1 MYIQDKPLICLSNDS
16 NFFQTHGEAPR
27 QIHSPKAYGA
37 AIAAAGGIPMLT
49 CEQCAE
55 EMAELCEGLL
65 LSGGDDVDPELYGET
80 ILNDTVGPDPERTQ
94 FEVPLA
100 RAFLERGKPILTI
113 CRGFQLLNVLLG
125 GTLYQDLL
133 EQKGWIHSNGKIRH
147 DLYAEEGS
155 ILHALFGP
163 VFKVNSTHHQAIKAL
178 APGLRVTARS
188 VEGIIEGYEHESLP
202 IFGVQFHPERLT
214 ACNGTAARPILSP
227 SLSVSSR
234 WCGQKAPVGRERHEM
249 DDRF

>member
-80 ILNDTVGPDPERTQ
+80 ILNDTVGTDPERTQ

-214 ACNGTAARPILSP
+214 GVQWDSRTPDFKPFFEHFIALVRAESAR
-227 SLSVSSR
+227 R
-234 WCGQKAPVGRERHEM
+234 EGKA
-249 DDRF
+249 

>member
-16 NFFQTHGEAPR
+16 NFFQTHGDAPR

-37 AIAAAGGIPMLT
+37 AIAAAGGIPLLT

-80 ILNDTVGPDPERTQ
+80 ILNDSVGPDPERTQ

-214 ACNGTAARPILSP
+214 G
-227 SLSVSSR
+227 VQWDSR
-234 WCGQKAPVGRERHEM
+234 TPDFKPFFQRFIALVCEESAKRRERA
-249 DDRF
+249 

>member
-49 CEQCAE
+49 C
-55 EMAELCEGLL
+55 
-65 LSGGDDVDPELYGET
+65 DT

-214 ACNGTAARPILSP
+214 GVQWDSRTPDFKPFFERFIALVRAVSAR
-227 SLSVSSR
+227 R
-234 WCGQKAPVGRERHEM
+234 EGKA
-249 DDRF
+249 

>member
-202 IFGVQFHPERLT
+202 MGQPH
-214 ACNGTAARPILSP
+214 AR
-227 SLSVSSR
+227 
-234 WCGQKAPVGRERHEM
+234 
-249 DDRF
+249 F

>member
-214 ACNGTAARPILSP
+214 G
-227 SLSVSSR
+227 VQWDSR
-234 WCGQKAPVGRERHEM
+234 TPDFKSFFERFIALVRAESAHREGKA
-249 DDRF
+249 

>member
-1 MYIQDKPLICLSNDS
+1 M
-16 NFFQTHGEAPR
+16 
-27 QIHSPKAYGA
+27 
-37 AIAAAGGIPMLT
+37 
-49 CEQCAE
+49 
-55 EMAELCEGLL
+55 
-65 LSGGDDVDPELYGET
+65 
-80 ILNDTVGPDPERTQ
+80 
-94 FEVPLA
+94 
-100 RAFLERGKPILTI
+100 
-113 CRGFQLLNVLLG
+113 LLG

-202 IFGVQFHPERLT
+202 IFGVRSIRSGSL

>member
-133 EQKGWIHSNGKIRH
+133 EQKGWIH
-147 DLYAEEGS
+147 
-155 ILHALFGP
+155 
-163 VFKVNSTHHQAIKAL
+163 QAIKAL

-214 ACNGTAARPILSP
+214 GVQWDSRTPDFKPFFERFIALVRAESAR
-227 SLSVSSR
+227 R
-234 WCGQKAPVGRERHEM
+234 EGKA
-249 DDRF
+249 

>member
-214 ACNGTAARPILSP
+214 GVQWDSRTPDFKPFFEHFIALVRAESAR
-227 SLSVSSR
+227 R
-234 WCGQKAPVGRERHEM
+234 EGKA
-249 DDRF
+249 

>member
-80 ILNDTVGPDPERTQ
+80 ILNDTVGTDPERTQ

-214 ACNGTAARPILSP
+214 GVQWDSRTPDFKPFFEHFIALVRAESAR
-227 SLSVSSR
+227 
-234 WCGQKAPVGRERHEM
+234 REGNA
-249 DDRF
+249 